1 MKRYGLFTK
10 NSNEAINNIPSR
22 NIEEAKLFFITQ
34 KRLTEEKFDGLFIV
48 KKIN

>member
-22 NIEEAKLFFITQ
+22 NLEEAKLFFIAQ
-34 KRLTEEKFDGLFIV
+34 KRLTEEKFNHLFEVRLI
-48 KKIN
+48 K

>member
-22 NIEEAKLFFITQ
+22 SIEEAKLFFIAKKKLTVDQ
-34 KRLTEEKFDGLFIV
+34 FDLLFEVRLV
-48 KKIN
+48 N